1 MPVLNAA
8 RDSTPTEL
16 ALTVRLLQMYLREAG
31 QAVAGGVL
39 GQDQL
44 VPLLEPL
51 IVVARPLN
59 GWTLLA
65 RMQALGGSGSR
76 VRVRV
81 RVRVRLMVMVIGLGS
96 GLGLG

>member
-1 MPVLNAA
+1 MPFPNAA

-44 VPLLEPL
+44 VPLLEPF

-65 RMQALGGSGSR
+65 RMQALGG
-76 VRVRV
+76 
-81 RVRVRLMVMVIGLGS
+81 
-96 GLGLG
+96 